1 MKNCTLFQCIP
12 AYKPSPTVR
21 LIQRLTNFNC
31 NILLDLE
38 DSIQDLIDAKNTRD
52 LKANARKS
60 VLAIAAQ
67 LPETS
72 FYIRINKPGTE
83 ESYRDYELLNQ
94 IENQVHGVFI
104 PKVEDYNSIAQF
116 LKYCSS
122 NFKICIIIESPTG
135 LNNLDSI
142 LNQLPKG
149 ILEYVFFGNY
159 DYHLSSGVYPIPE
172 QSSNT
177 YWEIAKKIISI
188 SEKHKYAF
196 GNSPYTALNDE
207 ATLNFLYNQLMQN
220 CSLPFA
226 LMSLHFSQTKY
237 FFNLS
242 DKQHSHELPFLGCAE
257 EPLTT
262 NLYLNNLQKG
272 RSFAFFANRIITPQ
286 EYLLLNR
293 RQNEK

>member
-12 AYKPSPTVR
+12 AYKPAPTVR

-94 IENQVHGVFI
+94 IENQVLGVFI

-116 LKYCSS
+116 
-122 NFKICIIIESPTG
+122 
-135 LNNLDSI
+135 
-142 LNQLPKG
+142 
-149 ILEYVFFGNY
+149 
-159 DYHLSSGVYPIPE
+159 
-172 QSSNT
+172 
-177 YWEIAKKIISI
+177 
-188 SEKHKYAF
+188 
-196 GNSPYTALNDE
+196 
-207 ATLNFLYNQLMQN
+207 
-220 CSLPFA
+220 
-226 LMSLHFSQTKY
+226 
-237 FFNLS
+237 
-242 DKQHSHELPFLGCAE
+242 
-257 EPLTT
+257 
-262 NLYLNNLQKG
+262 
-272 RSFAFFANRIITPQ
+272 
-286 EYLLLNR
+286 
-293 RQNEK
+293 

>member
-1 MKNCTLFQCIP
+1 MKNCSLFQCIP
-12 AYKPSPTVR
+12 AYKPAPTVR
-21 LIQRLTNFNC
+21 LIQRLTKFDC

-52 LKANARKS
+52 LKENARKS
-60 VLAIAAQ
+60 VLSIAAQ

-94 IENQVHGVFI
+94 IENQVLGVFI
-104 PKVEDYNSIAQF
+104 PKVEDYNSLLHF
-116 LKYCSS
+116 FNYCNS
-122 NFKICIIIESPTG
+122 NFKLCLIIESSAG
-135 LNNLDSI
+135 LNNLDFI

-177 YWEIAKKIISI
+177 YWEIAKQIISI
-188 SEKHKYAF
+188 SEKHNYAF

-207 ATLNFLYNQLMQN
+207 ATFNFLYKQLKQN

-237 FFNLS
+237 FYNLS
-242 DKQHSHELPFLGCAE
+242 ETQHNPELPYISCAE
-257 EPLTT
+257 EILTT
-262 NLYLNNLQKG
+262 NLYLKNLQKG
-272 RSFAFFANRIITPQ
+272 RSFAFLGNRIITPQ
-286 EYLLLNR
+286 EYLLLNH